1 VLLTS
6 LRGSGAVPWRRKD
19 DGGGFDGG
27 GGELELGFA
36 GRGARGVGVSG
47 RASREAAA
55 A

>member
-1 VLLTS
+1 

-19 DGGGFDGG
+19 DGGG
-27 GGELELGFA
+27 ELELGFA
-36 GRGARGVGVSG
+36 GRGARGGGVSG